1 MKKNSKGFTLV
12 ETLIVSAFV
21 IGTLTYLFIQ
31 INNSITNY
39 DIAFKYDAVNDVYNT
54 NVIKNYI
61 SDNGYIDLK
70 NKMNNGY
77 LDITDYVIGNISY
90 YELIKKNTNSKRI
103 LFVNENMIEI
113 KKNLNNTDFSEEL
126 KRYIS
131 RYDNNTTLTTGYII
145 IIEYNNDHIASLR
158 IGD

>member
-61 SDNGYIDLK
+61 ADNGYIDLK

-77 LDITDYVIGNISY
+77 LDITDCVIGNISY

-113 KKNLNNTDFSEEL
+113 KKNLNNTDSSEEL

-131 RYDNNTTLTTGYII
+131 RYHNNTTLTTGYII

>member
-39 DIAFKYDAVNDVYNT
+39 DIAFKYDAVNDIYNT
-54 NVIKNYI
+54 NIIKNYI
-61 SDNGYIDLK
+61 LDNGYAEFK
-70 NKMNNGY
+70 NQMNNGY

-103 LFVNENMIEI
+103 LFINENMIEI
-113 KKNLNNTDFSEEL
+113 KENLNNTDFSEEL
-126 KRYIS
+126 KRYIK
-131 RYDNNTTLTTGYII
+131 RYDNNTTLTTGYVLVV
-145 IIEYNNDHIASLR
+145 EYNNDHIASLR
-158 IGD
+158 VGD

>member
-61 SDNGYIDLK
+61 ADNGYIDLK

-113 KKNLNNTDFSEEL
+113 KKSLNNTDFSEEL

-145 IIEYNNDHIASLR
+145 IVEYNNDHIASLR

>member
-1 MKKNSKGFTLV
+1 MKKNNKGFTLV

-61 SDNGYIDLK
+61 ADNGYIDLK

-113 KKNLNNTDFSEEL
+113 KKSLNNTDFSEEL

-145 IIEYNNDHIASLR
+145 IVEYNNDHIASLR

>member
-1 MKKNSKGFTLV
+1 MKKNNKGFTLV

-61 SDNGYIDLK
+61 ADNGYIDLK

-145 IIEYNNDHIASLR
+145 IVEYNNDHITSLR

>member
-1 MKKNSKGFTLV
+1 
-12 ETLIVSAFV
+12 
-21 IGTLTYLFIQ
+21 
-31 INNSITNY
+31 
-39 DIAFKYDAVNDVYNT
+39 
-54 NVIKNYI
+54 
-61 SDNGYIDLK
+61 
-70 NKMNNGY
+70 MNNGY

>member
-1 MKKNSKGFTLV
+1 MKKNNKGFTLV

-39 DIAFKYDAVNDVYNT
+39 DIAFKYDAVNDIYNT

-61 SDNGYIDLK
+61 ADNGYIDLK

>member
-61 SDNGYIDLK
+61 ADNGYIDLK

>member
-39 DIAFKYDAVNDVYNT
+39 DIAFKYDAVNDIYNT
-54 NVIKNYI
+54 NIIKNYI
-61 SDNGYIDLK
+61 LDNGYAELK
-70 NKMNNGY
+70 SQMNNGY
-77 LDITDYVIGNISY
+77 LDITDYVIGNINY

-113 KKNLNNTDFSEEL
+113 KENLNNTDFSEEL
-126 KRYIS
+126 KRYIK
-131 RYDNNTTLTTGYII
+131 RYDNNTTLTIGYILVV
-145 IIEYNNDHIASLR
+145 EYNNDHIASLR
-158 IGD
+158 VGD

>member
-61 SDNGYIDLK
+61 ADNGYIDLK

-145 IIEYNNDHIASLR
+145 IVEYNNDHIASLR

>member
-1 MKKNSKGFTLV
+1 MKKNNKGFTLV

-61 SDNGYIDLK
+61 ADNGYIDLK